1 MISILKKAIRHYGRQ
16 HQQTKA
22 VEELAELQTAILKS
36 LDGRCD
42 MKNIV
47 EEIADVEIMLVQLKK
62 MFLIK
67 PEELDLIKTEKI
79 LRLKRR
85 MEVEKGLQD

>member
-1 MISILKKAIRHYGRQ
+1 
-16 HQQTKA
+16 
-22 VEELAELQTAILKS
+22 
-36 LDGRCD
+36 

-67 PEELDLIKTEKI
+67 PEELDLIKAEKI

-85 MEVEKGLQD
+85 MELEKGLQD

>member
-1 MISILKKAIRHYGRQ
+1 MIEILEKAIRHYGRP
-16 HQQTKA
+16 HQQIKA

-67 PEELDLIKTEKI
+67 PEELDLIKAEKI

-85 MEVEKGLQD
+85 MELEKGLQD

>member
-1 MISILKKAIRHYGRQ
+1 MISILEKAIRHYGRQ

-67 PEELDLIKTEKI
+67 PEELDLIKAEKI

>member
-1 MISILKKAIRHYGRQ
+1 MISILEKAIRYYGRQ

-47 EEIADVEIMLVQLKK
+47 EEIADVEIMLAQLKK

-67 PEELDLIKTEKI
+67 PEELDLIKAEKI

-85 MEVEKGLQD
+85 MELEKGLQD

>member
-1 MISILKKAIRHYGRQ
+1 MIEILESAIRHYGRQ
-16 HQQTKA
+16 HQQIKA
-22 VEELAELQTAILKS
+22 VEELGELQVAILKC

-42 MKNIV
+42 YQNIK

-62 MFLIK
+62 IYAVSPDELETIK
-67 PEELDLIKTEKI
+67 AGKI

-85 MEVEKGLQD
+85 MSGEVGLQE